1 MFLKTLIGFFCLFRF
16 RFFQQPTGSAGNLNE
31 LFSGLL
37 TTNQQQ
43 QQPMRINQ
51 LNLADGYAG
60 SNLIEQS
67 KAMDFCFEFF
77 PFRHF
82 DVSFYLSS
90 SSTDASSNG
99 RCEC

>member
-1 MFLKTLIGFFCLFRF
+1 MMIDSTRTFSFI
-16 RFFQQPTGSAGNLNE
+16 QQPTGSSGNLNE

-51 LNLADGYAG
+51 LNLTEGYAS

-67 KAMDFCFEFF
+67 KTNVI
-77 PFRHF
+77 RVLSTF
-82 DVSFYLSS
+82 DSVLFLFLS
-90 SSTDASSNG
+90 
-99 RCEC
+99 